1 MELRRVLKG
10 FGIYIVM
17 DDMTLGERNALMVV
31 VTGWVDEYSYRN
43 FFTSEI
49 FTTVAPREIQERSSF

>member
-1 MELRRVLKG
+1 
-10 FGIYIVM
+10 M